1 MDQRKTERWGREG
14 GQVEDRG
21 TEREV
26 RQSQTTLSQVAH
38 FSFSSRPRQ
47 GPSPELSRAW
57 LDSSALVQVGRCPA
71 SPSPPEAPPCR
82 RRRGHQVA
90 PSSTGQGPARV
101 LAWAVRW
108 TLAPRPL
115 PLAPCPFP
123 FAGPPGK
130 SPARGVRGLRLR
142 PQGAQGSAAGADRLT
157 HAPQPQA
164 QPQRHL

>member
-1 MDQRKTERWGREG
+1 M
-14 GQVEDRG
+14 EDRG

-101 LAWAVRW
+101 LAWAARW
-108 TLAPRPL
+108 TLAPCPL
-115 PLAPCPFP
+115 PLSICRTTREIVSK
-123 FAGPPGK
+123 GEC
-130 SPARGVRGLRLR
+130 
-142 PQGAQGSAAGADRLT
+142 GACGSAHREPRAV
-157 HAPQPQA
+157 
-164 QPQRHL
+164 QRGPTA